1 MNLKE
6 EISEPLIRGKVAI
19 VAERVKRT
27 CELGED
33 VKAILEQGLLP
44 GMSVVGERFK
54 RNEMFI
60 PEVLASAK
68 AMHAGLDILKPLLVG
83 QGVEPRGKV
92 VIGTV
97 AGDVHDIGKNIVA
110 MMLEAGR
117 FEVVDLG
124 VDVSVEEF
132 VEAVRAEEPEILA
145 MSALLSTTMPMF
157 KKSIQAVENAGLNV
171 KIIVGGAQV
180 TSAYAEEAGADA
192 YAPNAVVAVEVVG
205 KLVAED
211 LR

>member
-1 MNLKE
+1 M
-6 EISEPLIRGKVAI
+6 
-19 VAERVKRT
+19 
-27 CELGED
+27 
-33 VKAILEQGLLP
+33 
-44 GMSVVGERFK
+44 
-54 RNEMFI
+54 
-60 PEVLASAK
+60 
-68 AMHAGLDILKPLLVG
+68 
-83 QGVEPRGKV
+83 
-92 VIGTV
+92 
-97 AGDVHDIGKNIVA
+97 
-110 MMLEAGR
+110 
-117 FEVVDLG
+117 VDLG